1 MTAELLG
8 VVAAETTPY
17 NFPFLAKRPVRV
29 GEYVVVGAP
38 EGDLLGFVEASVVKS
53 SLMEAAKNYQSAVE
67 AKDAAAKNPRDKSNA
82 ASVKVLGLLEHL
94 NRGIQFMPSLPPE
107 PGADVN
113 EASQEALEGI
123 FSRGGRDWIR
133 IGNLLRNPEVSV
145 AVNLNKIAAR
155 HLGVLATTGSG
166 KSNLLALLAKKVGET
181 NGTMVI
187 FDYQGEYSDLKMRNI
202 VHIQAKVNPKLLDVE
217 RLADMLDIKESASKQ
232 RSMLAKVFTQEV
244 KQSPEFWDSLS
255 KKLRLA
261 SEDEE
266 STADERR
273 IAERLIDIID
283 RARRRKGRV
292 LDPDIGDPIDQ
303 LKPNYVNVLNM
314 LELTEMQAATVISY
328 YLTEILEDR
337 KAARRLRMAR
347 EKSPDAKVRFKAPV
361 IVAIE
366 EAHSFLPVD
375 RDTDAKYMASK
386 IAREG
391 RKFGVSLIII
401 SQRPSRV
408 DQDVLSQM
416 GSLAV
421 SRITQPKDQGYIV
434 ESSELV
440 NEELAGY
447 LPSLNVGE
455 VLLLGQWVTLP
466 SLTKVDKVEEKLLGA
481 DIDAVSEWQEDAKLA
496 SVAVEKTSE
505 LIKRR

>member
-1 MTAELLG
+1 LTAEPLG
-8 VVAAETTPY
+8 VVAAEAAPSS
-17 NFPFLAKRPVRV
+17 FHFLARRPVRV

-38 EGDLLGFVEASVVKS
+38 EGDLLGLVDASVVKS
-53 SLMEAAKNYQSAVE
+53 SLMEVARNYQSALE
-67 AKDAAAKNPRDKSNA
+67 ARDAAAKNPRDRSNV
-82 ASVKVLGLLEHL
+82 ASVRVLGLLEQL
-94 NRGIQFMPSLPPE
+94 YGGVQFMPSLPPE
-107 PGADVN
+107 PGAAVN
-113 EASQEALEGI
+113 EASPSVLERI
-123 FSRGGRDWIR
+123 FSRDERGWIR
-133 IGNLLRNPEVSV
+133 IGHLLRNPEVAVS
-145 AVNLNKIAAR
+145 VNLNKIAAR

-166 KSNLLALLAKKVGET
+166 KSNLLALLAKKVGEN
-181 NGTMVI
+181 NGTVVI
-187 FDYQGEYSDLKMRNI
+187 FDYQGEYSDLKMKNI
-202 VHIQAKVNPKLLDVE
+202 VHIQAKVNPKLLEVE
-217 RLADMLDIKESASKQ
+217 RLADMLDIMVSASKQ
-232 RSMLAKVFTQEV
+232 RSMLAEVFTQEV
-244 KQSPEFWDSLS
+244 KQSSQFWDSLS
-255 KKLRLA
+255 EALQSV

-273 IAERLIDIID
+273 TAERLIDIID

-303 LKPNYVNVLNM
+303 LKPNHVNVLNM
-314 LELTEMQAATVISY
+314 LELTEVQAATVISY

-337 KAARRLRMAR
+337 KTARRLRMAR
-347 EKSPDAKVRFKAPV
+347 ERSTDAKVHFNAPV

-366 EAHSFLPVD
+366 EAHSFLPEG
-375 RDTDAKYMASK
+375 RETDAKYMASK

-421 SRITQPKDQGYIV
+421 SRITQPRDQSYIV

-440 NEELAGY
+440 NEELARY
-447 LPSLNVGE
+447 LPSMNVGE
-455 VLLLGQWVTLP
+455 ALLLGQWVTLP
-466 SLTKVDKVEEKLLGA
+466 SLVKVEKVEEKLLGA
-481 DIDAVSEWQEDAKLA
+481 DIDAVSEWQEDAKLS

-505 LIKRR
+505 MIKRR

>member
-1 MTAELLG
+1 LTTGPLG
-8 VVAAETTPY
+8 VVASEATPY
-17 NFPFLAKRPVRV
+17 SFPFLANRPVKV
-29 GEYVVVGAP
+29 GEYVVVSAP
-38 EGDLLGFVEASVVKS
+38 EGEVLGFVERSLVKS
-53 SLMEAAKNYQSAVE
+53 SLMEAARNYQAAVE
-67 AKDAAAKNPRDKSNA
+67 AKEAAAKNPRDKSNV
-82 ASVKVLGLLEHL
+82 ASVKVLGLMEHL
-94 NRGIQFMPSLPPE
+94 SAGVPFMPSLPPE
-107 PGADVN
+107 PGADVD
-113 EASQEALEGI
+113 EASGGVLNGI
-123 FSRGGRDWIR
+123 FSREGQDWIR
-133 IGNLLRNPEVSV
+133 IGRLLRNPDVPVS
-145 AVNLNKIAAR
+145 VNLNRIAAR
-155 HLGVLATTGSG
+155 HLAVLATTGSG
-166 KSNLLALLAKKVGET
+166 KSNLLALLAKKVGES

-217 RLADMLDIKESASKQ
+217 KLADMLDISEAASKQ
-232 RSMLAKVFTQEV
+232 RTMLSSVFTKEV
-244 KQSPEFWDSLS
+244 KESSDFWGSLIAQ
-255 KKLRLA
+255 LR
-261 SEDEE
+261 SVSNDEE
-266 STADERR
+266 SSADDRR
-273 IAERLIDIID
+273 VAERVVEITE

-303 LKPNYVNVLNM
+303 IKPNHVNVLNM

-328 YLTEILEDR
+328 YLSEILEDR
-337 KAARRLRMAR
+337 KTARRLRLAR
-347 EKSPDAKVRFKAPV
+347 EKSSDAKVRFNAPV

-375 RDTDAKYMASK
+375 RSTDAKYMASK

-421 SRITQPKDQGYIV
+421 SRITQPKDQSYIV

-440 NEELAGY
+440 TEELAGY

-466 SLTKVDKVEEKLLGA
+466 SMAKVDKVEEKLLGA
-481 DIDAVSEWQEDAKLA
+481 DIDAVSEWREDAKL
-496 SVAVEKTSE
+496 STVAKERTSE
-505 LIKRR
+505 LIKRG

>member
-1 MTAELLG
+1 
-8 VVAAETTPY
+8 
-17 NFPFLAKRPVRV
+17 
-29 GEYVVVGAP
+29 
-38 EGDLLGFVEASVVKS
+38 
-53 SLMEAAKNYQSAVE
+53 
-67 AKDAAAKNPRDKSNA
+67 
-82 ASVKVLGLLEHL
+82 
-94 NRGIQFMPSLPPE
+94 MPSLPPE
-107 PGADVN
+107 PGTDVN
-113 EASQEALEGI
+113 EASQKALEGI
-123 FSRGGRDWIR
+123 FNRSGRDWIR
-133 IGNLLRNPEVSV
+133 IGHLLRNPEVSV

-166 KSNLLALLAKKVGET
+166 KSNLLALLAKKVGES

-187 FDYQGEYSDLKMRNI
+187 FDYQGEYSDLRMRNI

-244 KQSPEFWDSLS
+244 KQSSEFWDSLS
-255 KKLRLA
+255 KKLRSA
-261 SEDEE
+261 SEDED

-283 RARRRKGRV
+283 RGRRRKGRV

-328 YLTEILEDR
+328 YLAEILEDR

-347 EKSPDAKVRFKAPV
+347 EKNPDAKVRFNAPV

-440 NEELAGY
+440 NEELARY